1 MRTSPERFATRQEAE
16 QALWKMA
23 DDGRTDCTY
32 DRRFYALLL
41 ATFASLRWGEATA
54 LRRSGLDLNARTVW
68 IRAAYV
74 ERSTRRHGWA
84 DTARQ
89 LQQAVGLAACRGVH
103 RHAGPALPRPET
115 HRKPVRRQQRCGPA
129 RPEARMGTT
138 ASGPAMIY
146 QHKARGADRVITS
159 AIDIHVQAEQ
169 DNRDDDNGS
178 AGGSRPCAARAA
190 CGGQGAIMTSRPA
203 IVHAHPP
210 ARASALITAT
220 CTMRNRAPEARG
232 QGDC

>member
-1 MRTSPERFATRQEAE
+1 
-16 QALWKMA
+16 
-23 DDGRTDCTY
+23 
-32 DRRFYALLL
+32 
-41 ATFASLRWGEATA
+41 
-54 LRRSGLDLNARTVW
+54 
-68 IRAAYV
+68 
-74 ERSTRRHGWA
+74 
-84 DTARQ
+84 
-89 LQQAVGLAACRGVH
+89 
-103 RHAGPALPRPET
+103 
-115 HRKPVRRQQRCGPA
+115 
-129 RPEARMGTT
+129 MGTT

-203 IVHAHPP
+203 IVQAHPP